1 MEKYSELDIPDNV
14 YNWLIDFFSERQH
27 CTKFDEV
34 TSKFSSISA
43 SVIQGSAIGPTSFS
57 VTASNLRPVNKHN
70 EIIKFADDIY
80 LIIPSEHIES
90 TESEI
95 YNIDSWSLSN
105 NLKLNKN
112 KSCEIVFHSPRSK
125 CTKIQPPAID
135 GIHRVDK
142 LKSLGVIIKSDFTFT
157 DHINETINS
166 CASNLF
172 AIRTLKAKGL
182 NEDLVNTV
190 FKATV
195 LSKLTYAS
203 QFWWGFLKSNEKARL
218 EAFLRKSQRF
228 NFYSDSST
236 FEILAEAADDRL
248 FNSIINNPQHVLYP
262 LLPPK
267 KENSFYDLRPRGHN
281 FKLPLRQSSISDK
294 NFTTRMLF
302 KNIF

>member
-1 MEKYSELDIPDNV
+1 M
-14 YNWLIDFFSERQH
+14 
-27 CTKFDEV
+27 
-34 TSKFSSISA
+34 
-43 SVIQGSAIGPTSFS
+43 
-57 VTASNLRPVNKHN
+57 
-70 EIIKFADDIY
+70 
-80 LIIPSEHIES
+80 
-90 TESEI
+90 
-95 YNIDSWSLSN
+95 
-105 NLKLNKN
+105 
-112 KSCEIVFHSPRSK
+112 FHSPRSK

-248 FNSIINNPQHVLYP
+248 FNSIIYNPQHVLYP